1 MSRASGGGGV
11 TLSRSRSLL
20 RIWSTDHESTTSDSP
35 WLRHCHSESPD
46 DDDDDDPFPA
56 PAFIAAWCHPPP
68 PPPPSSSSPSLPPSN
83 AWEEEGSADPPRAP
97 SLRRRG
103 AAFRRRPGEEGI
115 AASRLVGQIWGLN
128 WSRF

>member
-68 PPPPSSSSPSLPPSN
+68 PSSSSPSLPPSN
-83 AWEEEGSADPPRAP
+83 AWEEEGSAGSASRPQSPPPR
-97 SLRRRG
+97 RRISPATGRG
-103 AAFRRRPGEEGI
+103 RNRRLAIGGSDLGAKLE
-115 AASRLVGQIWGLN
+115 
-128 WSRF
+128 